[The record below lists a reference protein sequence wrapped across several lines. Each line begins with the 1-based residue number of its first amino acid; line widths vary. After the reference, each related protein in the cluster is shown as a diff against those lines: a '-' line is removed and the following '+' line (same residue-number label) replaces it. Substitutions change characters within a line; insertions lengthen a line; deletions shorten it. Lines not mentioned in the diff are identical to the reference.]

1 MLAGAGCDT
10 AATMPAPEGHGSRRW
25 GARDPAQWP
34 ILRKSDCRPPPS
46 SGSRFISA
54 KHCRAAWS
62 PSRRQHL
69 QSSLCLSRTQSLKLS
84 LDGLLL
90 SLGTLLPSDL
100 STEVGGSSA
109 EDDRARDAI
118 RTCHVSFFITR
129 RCGARDR
136 MHSQPTPPLAR
147 VMIFLLITIAAH
159 RDDCGRGRVRA
170 QIAHRFLITSA
181 LVIMLEL
188 QVAGCG
194 QT

>member
-118 RTCHVSFFITR
+118 RTCACVFFYYKEMR
-129 RCGARDR
+129 SPRPDA
-136 MHSQPTPPLAR
+136 
-147 VMIFLLITIAAH
+147 FAAH
-159 RDDCGRGRVRA
+159 APSCTRYDFL
-170 QIAHRFLITSA
+170 AHHNRSSS
-181 LVIMLEL
+181 
-188 QVAGCG
+188 
-194 QT
+194 